1 MSSSPVRALPPDDAS
16 SPSATQELLQ
26 PTPVVSR
33 LKKSGLS
40 TQVEIHDRHQLEIRF
55 NYAVG
60 SDEGVQ
66 RYTVDTWFFVPRN
79 VGLNKSNFSRATFY
93 GDVTAL
99 MRLDAAPLRL
109 DHLADATRSDSPMKH
124 LAETLEAFRTSP
136 RPPRS
141 QGAVVH
147 VKLYAYLFTVGL
159 RAEVS
164 RLEKLLL
171 LLDPKGSS
179 GHAAFEAELEA
190 MMKRAR
196 LALSSFRRLRAAFWP
211 YEKLAHRSLAE
222 ATRAS
227 DEYMSLSL
235 EERLTKFART
245 LDKNPRRLDGTGYVA
260 RCRLALAELARD
272 EANYRRRYGYLVFD
286 DKPTSQ
292 AGEYFTYRASHLKK
306 TVEQALYL
314 DPREV
319 PADMFMRNAVGSV
332 GAALAAI
339 WAFAAQLPRS
349 FVDVSGSMK
358 FLLFAAAVG
367 AYVLKDRI
375 KFYMNEV
382 VGPRVRVWDHTWWLE
397 GDALTNFGLGAMR
410 ARLQEKM
417 VFISESDVPDA
428 ARTLRKAGR
437 TVTHIDHQPE
447 EVIHYNKQLDVSAV
461 DDHSHIPSGYWVRDI
476 LRLNVRHF
484 LVRLDEPLDEVSYFN
499 ASQDAF
505 ATAQLP
511 KVYHVNIV
519 ARVRREDANGER
531 QERLE
536 HLRVVLNKDGIVR
549 VEEAG
554 GAGPYALPKTKRRLS
569 ARFPSRLRPSPKK
582 R

>member
-1 MSSSPVRALPPDDAS
+1 MSASPLPPLTPDT
-16 SPSATQELLQ
+16 SPTPSTTQELLQ
-26 PTPVVSR
+26 PTPVVSQ
-33 LKKSGLS
+33 LKRSGLS
-40 TQVEIHDRHQLEIRF
+40 TQIEIHDRHQLEIRF

-109 DHLADATRSDSPMKH
+109 DHLADATRDDSPMKH
-124 LAETLEAFRTSP
+124 LTETLEAFRTSP

-147 VKLYAYLFTVGL
+147 VKLYAFLFTVGL
-159 RAEVS
+159 RAEMS
-164 RLEKLLL
+164 RLGKLIS
-171 LLDPKGSS
+171 LLDARGAA
-179 GHAAFEAELEA
+179 GHAAFEAELDA
-190 MMKRAR
+190 TMKRAR
-196 LALSSFRRLRAAFWP
+196 LALDSFRKLRAALWP
-211 YEKLAHRSLAE
+211 YEKLAHHSLAE

-235 EERLTKFART
+235 EERLTKFSQT
-245 LDKNPRRLDGTGYVA
+245 LDQNLRRFDGTGYVA
-260 RCRLALAELARD
+260 RCRLALSQLARE
-272 EANYRRRYGYLVFD
+272 EAAYRRRYGYLVFD
-286 DKPTSQ
+286 ANPNSQ
-292 AGEYFTYRASHLKK
+292 AGEYFTYRAGHLKK
-306 TVEQALYL
+306 TIEQALYL

-332 GAALAAI
+332 GAALAAV

-349 FVDVSGSMK
+349 IAEVSGSMK

-397 GDALTNFGLGAMR
+397 GAALTNFGLDAMR

-417 VFISESDVPDA
+417 VFIRESDVPEA
-428 ARTLRKAGR
+428 ALNLRKAGR
-437 TVTHIDHQPE
+437 SVAHIDHQPE
-447 EVIHYNKQLDVSAV
+447 EVIHYNKQLDVSAT
-461 DDHSHIPSGYWVRDI
+461 DDRAHIPSGYWVRDI

-484 LVRLDEPLDEVSYFN
+484 LVRLDEPLDEVSYFD
-499 ASQDAF
+499 ASKDAF
-505 ATAQLP
+505 ATARLP

-519 ARVRREDANGER
+519 ARVRREDASGER
-531 QERLE
+531 HERLE

-554 GAGPYALPKTKRRLS
+554 GAGPYPLPKTGRRLS
-569 ARFPSRLRPSPKK
+569 ARFPSRLRPSPRK